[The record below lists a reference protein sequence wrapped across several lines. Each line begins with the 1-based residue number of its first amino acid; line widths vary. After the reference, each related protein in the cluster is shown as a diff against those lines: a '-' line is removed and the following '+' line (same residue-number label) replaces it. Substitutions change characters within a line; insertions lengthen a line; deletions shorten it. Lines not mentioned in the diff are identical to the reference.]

1 MSGVCY
7 FIWRDDGEERYACV
21 PRDEIR
27 FVAVRRN
34 NIVITLSTTGGHDMT
49 IPFDGGVDND
59 EDGLEDVGPWTDD
72 SRNLGVTY
80 GEMGQGTHSYS
91 HTECKDKMIEALTQS
106 VDVDC
111 TFRWNGTTWMYTEA
125 RPT

>member
-7 FIWRDDGEERYACV
+7 FIWNDGEERYACV

-27 FVAVRRN
+27 FLAVRHN
-34 NIVITLSTTGGHDMT
+34 NIVITLSTTAGHDLS
-49 IPFDGGVDND
+49 IPFDGGGDDVLDPN
-59 EDGLEDVGPWTDD
+59 DVGAWGAWDD
-72 SRNLGVTY
+72 PQ
-80 GEMGQGTHSYS
+80 QGAADIAPGRSYS
-91 HTECKDKMIEALTQS
+91 HNECKDQMLEALTQS